1 MASETEKQ
9 EYKNSLKATSL
20 FGGVQVYNIIITIL
34 KSKVVALLLGPGGM
48 GIYGLLTSTT
58 GLITSATNFGL
69 ATSAVKDIAGANASG
84 DMKRVSRTITV
95 FRRWVWVTGLLGML
109 VCLGLSSFWSQ
120 LTFGNKDYTVA
131 FSVLS
136 LSLLFTQLSSGQMC
150 IRDSL
155 WRSG

>member
-109 VCLGLSSFWSQ
+109 VCVSDIFLIFAPKIKTKKRMGHQ
-120 LTFGNKDYTVA
+120 EDT
-131 FSVLS
+131 
-136 LSLLFTQLSSGQMC
+136 C
-150 IRDSL
+150 
-155 WRSG
+155 